1 MSKRN
6 DITASGTAS
15 DRGKLRCPK
24 CRSDIGA
31 FFSIADL
38 RAAIKRS
45 ERISRRSR
53 IAIRAGQRRRAISRL
68 MRIAMQEEY
77 DLRGEVDTGR
87 RERSVSIAGLAE
99 FLVNFIEDE
108 TPSFDP
114 EGDGTYEEYKREL
127 TAKVKRKL
135 IEYLDY

>member
-1 MSKRN
+1 
-6 DITASGTAS
+6 
-15 DRGKLRCPK
+15 
-24 CRSDIGA
+24 
-31 FFSIADL
+31 
-38 RAAIKRS
+38 
-45 ERISRRSR
+45 
-53 IAIRAGQRRRAISRL
+53 
-68 MRIAMQEEY
+68 MQEEY